1 MLIISLFFI
10 LSGIF
15 VFIFKYKICCR
26 SIVKVEYFFKR
37 NKIKGIGNIVNKKW
51 IEIYL
56 FIKLFFL
63 FMF

>member
-15 VFIFKYKICCR
+15 ALIFKHKIRCR
-26 SIVKVEYFFKR
+26 STVKVEYPFKR
-37 NKIKGIGNIVNKKW
+37 NKIKGTGNIVNKKW
-51 IEIYL
+51 IEIHSL
-56 FIKLFFL
+56 IKLSPP